1 MNYAIYDEDTSEILL
16 SGSCDQ
22 SGAEAKV
29 KEGQKLFDLGN
40 VVEIS
45 SMHRIINGAL
55 VLLPSALDA
64 EHLALSRALRLKRD
78 GLLSA
83 SDWTQFNDVV
93 MSDEK
98 RIAWQVYRQEL
109 RDIVNDTLD
118 GLTATTTV
126 IWPAIPG

>member
-1 MNYAIYDEDTSEILL
+1 MNYAIYDKDTTEILL

-29 KEGQKLFDLGN
+29 KDGQQLFDLGN
-40 VVEIS
+40 VIEIS

-55 VLLPSALDA
+55 VLLPSTLDA
-64 EHLALSRALRLKRD
+64 EHLALLGALRLKRD
-78 GLLSA
+78 SLLSA

-93 MSDEK
+93 MTDEK
-98 RIAWQVYRQEL
+98 RIAWQVYRQKL

-118 GLTATTTV
+118 GLTETTTI
-126 IWPAIPG
+126 IWPSIPD